1 MDLFAAIPDHQVM
14 DDLDAPT
21 GGPPVAA
28 FSSAFHVEEV
38 RQDGD
43 RLVYVGEP
51 RVGQQALEREVWP
64 LFREHGYE
72 VRLTT
77 VKDSETDPISGVELH
92 QSRHALVADPRS
104 VGIDGIPWTN
114 VVMLLLTVLTTLFAG
129 TIWYYEP
136 LTSPLDLVTGDSWK
150 FSLAVLSVL
159 GIHELGHYVLSR
171 YHDVD
176 ASLPYFIPVPTFIGT
191 LGAVIRMKGR
201 IPDRDALFDI
211 GVAGPLAGLV
221 AAIVVST
228 VGLLMDPISVP
239 ASVQNSPDAIVIEF
253 GYPPLLHGLSMLT
266 GQPLTY
272 SDPGMAVNPVVFGG
286 WIGLFVTF
294 LNLIPVGQ
302 LDGGHIVRAMAG
314 ENAERVAAFV
324 PLSLFALAG
333 YLFFVQGLDIRDS
346 VAIWTFWGFIT
357 IGLAY
362 AGHATPIYDEPLD
375 RKRMAV
381 GLLTF
386 VLGLLCFTPVPFQYV
401 GGF

>member
-1 MDLFAAIPDHQVM
+1 MMENF
-14 DDLDAPT
+14 DAPVD
-21 GGPPVAA
+21 GPPVAA
-28 FSSAFHVEEV
+28 FSSSFRVDEV
-38 RQDGD
+38 RTEGD

-51 RVGQQALEREVWP
+51 RVGQRTLEREVWP
-64 LFREHGYE
+64 LFRDHGYE

-77 VKDSETDPISGVELH
+77 VQDSETDPVSGVELQ

-104 VGIDGIPWTN
+104 TGIDGVPWTN
-114 VVMLLLTVLTTLFAG
+114 VVMLVLTVLTTLFAG

-136 LTSPLDLVTGDSWK
+136 LRGPLDLFTGDSWK

-228 VGLLMDPISVP
+228 VGLLMDPIAVP
-239 ASVQNSPDAIVIEF
+239 ASVQNSPDSIVIDF

-266 GQPLTY
+266 GQPLAY
-272 SDPGMAVNPVVFGG
+272 SNPSTAVNPVVFGG

-302 LDGGHIVRAMAG
+302 LDGGHLVRAMAG
-314 ENAERVAAFV
+314 ENAERVASFV
-324 PLSLFALAG
+324 PLVLFALAG
-333 YLFFVQGLDIRDS
+333 YLYFVRGLDIRDS
-346 VAIWTFWGFIT
+346 VAIWTFWGFLSLGI
-357 IGLAY
+357 AY
-362 AGHATPIYDEPLD
+362 AGHAEPIYDEPLD

-381 GLLTF
+381 GVLTF
-386 VLGLLCFTPVPFQYV
+386 LLGLLCFTPVPFQYAS
-401 GGF
+401 GF

>member
-1 MDLFAAIPDHQVM
+1 MEN
-14 DDLDAPT
+14 LDAPAD
-21 GGPPVAA
+21 GPPAAA
-28 FSSAFHVEEV
+28 FSSSFRVDEV
-38 RQDGD
+38 RHDGD
-43 RLVYVGEP
+43 KLVYVGEP
-51 RVGQQALEREVWP
+51 RVGQRTLEREVWP
-64 LFREHGYE
+64 LFRDHGYE

-77 VKDSETDPISGVELH
+77 VQDSETDPVSGVELQ

-104 VGIDGIPWTN
+104 TGIDGVPWTN
-114 VVMLLLTVLTTLFAG
+114 VVMLVLTVLTTLFAG

-136 LTSPLDLVTGDSWK
+136 LRGPLDLFTGDSWK

-228 VGLLMDPISVP
+228 VGLLMDPIAVP
-239 ASVQNSPDAIVIEF
+239 ASVQNSPDSIVIDF

-266 GQPLTY
+266 GQPLAY
-272 SDPGMAVNPVVFGG
+272 SDPSTAVNPVVFGG

-302 LDGGHIVRAMAG
+302 LDGGHLVRAMAG
-314 ENAERVAAFV
+314 ENAERVASFV
-324 PLSLFALAG
+324 PLVLFALAG
-333 YLFFVQGLDIRDS
+333 YLYFIRGLDIRDS
-346 VAIWTFWGFIT
+346 VAIWTFWGFLSLGI
-357 IGLAY
+357 AY
-362 AGHATPIYDEPLD
+362 AGHAEPIYDEPLD
-375 RKRMAV
+375 RKRIAV
-381 GLLTF
+381 GALTF
-386 VLGLLCFTPVPFQYV
+386 LLGLLCFTPVPFQYAS
-401 GGF
+401 GF

>member
-1 MDLFAAIPDHQVM
+1 MEK
-14 DDLDAPT
+14 LDAPVD
-21 GGPPVAA
+21 GPPVTA
-28 FSSAFHVEEV
+28 FSSAFRVEEV
-38 RQDGD
+38 RRDGD

-51 RVGQQALEREVWP
+51 RVGRQTLEREVWP

-77 VKDSETDPISGVELH
+77 VEESDPDPISGVTLH

-104 VGIDGIPWTN
+104 VGIEGVPWTN
-114 VVMLLLTVLTTLFAG
+114 VVMLVLTVLTTLFAG

-136 LTSPLDLVTGDSWK
+136 LNGPLDLVTGDSWK
-150 FSLAVLSVL
+150 FSVAVLSVL

-211 GVAGPLAGLV
+211 GVAGPLAGL
-221 AAIVVST
+221 AAAVVVST

-239 ASVQNSPDAIVIEF
+239 ASVQNSPDSIVIEF
-253 GYPPLLHGLSMLT
+253 GYPPLLHGLSALT

-272 SDPGMAVNPVVFGG
+272 SDPGTAVNPVVFGG

-302 LDGGHIVRAMAG
+302 LDGGHLVRAMAG
-314 ENAERVAAFV
+314 EAADRVAAFV
-324 PLSLFALAG
+324 PLALFALAG
-333 YLFFVQGLDIRDS
+333 YLYFVRGLDIRDS
-346 VAIWTFWGFIT
+346 VAIWTFWGFLSLGI
-357 IGLAY
+357 AY
-362 AGHATPIYDEPLD
+362 AGHAEPIYDEPLD

-381 GLLTF
+381 GVLTF
-386 VLGLLCFTPVPFQYV
+386 LLGLLCFTPVPFQYAS
-401 GGF
+401 GF

>member
-1 MDLFAAIPDHQVM
+1 MEK
-14 DDLDAPT
+14 LDAPVD
-21 GGPPVAA
+21 GPPVTA
-28 FSSAFHVEEV
+28 FSSAFRVEEV
-38 RQDGD
+38 RRDGD

-51 RVGQQALEREVWP
+51 RVGRQTLEREVWP

-77 VKDSETDPISGVELH
+77 VEESDPDPISGVTLH

-104 VGIDGIPWTN
+104 VGIEGVPWTN
-114 VVMLLLTVLTTLFAG
+114 VVMLVLTVLTTLFAG

-136 LTSPLDLVTGDSWK
+136 LNGPLDLVTGDSWK
-150 FSLAVLSVL
+150 FSVAVLSVL

-211 GVAGPLAGLV
+211 GVAGPLAGL
-221 AAIVVST
+221 AAAVVVST

-239 ASVQNSPDAIVIEF
+239 ASVQNSPDSIVIEF
-253 GYPPLLHGLSMLT
+253 GYPPLLHGLSALA

-272 SDPGMAVNPVVFGG
+272 SDPGTAVNPVVFGG

-302 LDGGHIVRAMAG
+302 LDGGHLVRAMAG
-314 ENAERVAAFV
+314 EAADRVAAFV
-324 PLSLFALAG
+324 PLALFALAG
-333 YLFFVQGLDIRDS
+333 YLYFVRGLDIRDS
-346 VAIWTFWGFIT
+346 VAIWTFWGFLSLGI
-357 IGLAY
+357 AY
-362 AGHATPIYDEPLD
+362 AGHAEPIYDEPLD

-381 GLLTF
+381 GVLTF
-386 VLGLLCFTPVPFQYV
+386 LLGLLCFTPVPFQYAS
-401 GGF
+401 GF